1 MEGNLGI
8 EVSNGLAGFRG
19 CSFSEKA
26 GDGYFSF
33 VKTLSPPRRFTVI
46 WPFAASNVKT
56 AAPSIWNLSSAIASR
71 GAAEDAP
78 GG

>member
-33 VKTLSPPRRFTVI
+33 VKTLSPPRPTTYTYYPCKQTRTINRAV
-46 WPFAASNVKT
+46 S
-56 AAPSIWNLSSAIASR
+56 
-71 GAAEDAP
+71 
-78 GG
+78 